1 MIIEDKIRDAINLI
15 LTEKQQKYRKRKK
28 YIEQQMS
35 RDNLIYK
42 TGNKKRN

>member
-15 LTEKQQKYRKRKK
+15 LAEKPQKYRKRKK

-42 TGNKKRN
+42 TGNKKMN